1 MDSDLMTDKLGCA
14 GRTVTASARHIETEA
29 PKTIETAAGVFQ
41 ERPCELFEGG
51 LGI

>member
-1 MDSDLMTDKLGCA
+1 MNPDLMTDEFVCA
-14 GRTVTASARHIETEA
+14 ARTVTAGARHIETEA

>member
-1 MDSDLMTDKLGCA
+1 MDSDVMTDKLVCA
-14 GRTVTASARHIETEA
+14 ARTVTADARHIETEA
-29 PKTIETAAGVFQ
+29 SKTFEKAGVFH